1 MWKVEV
7 KKKKKKS
14 LKSKNNANLGI
25 LQKSRKPYTNII
37 SYKQY
42 NLSQGYLVS

>member
-1 MWKVEV
+1 MWKVKV
-7 KKKKKKS
+7 KKKKS
-14 LKSKNNANLGI
+14 LESKNNENLGI

-42 NLSQGYLVS
+42 NLFQGYLVS